1 MYHNVTDAPDLGF
14 CPGGWQSLCLNSI
27 HPSGLKYFLEFVL
40 FVYSFAG
47 LAIVCDDYLVQSLET
62 LCARWNIREDV
73 AGASFVAFGSAAP
86 EIIINSITTLKSA
99 ASADKGADLGVA
111 AIIGS
116 GMIAFLLIPGT
127 CGIFALDSLAL
138 KRRPLIRDTITYG
151 VALLLLCV
159 FMSDARI
166 QLWESCILVA
176 LYVVYILV
184 VYLAPKVRH
193 CLRVWKAKKS
203 GGEIKKYESFVKRKS
218 NEENLLSS
226 EEKTDYADEMEANS
240 PQRLK
245 LANSA
250 GDTAGLVIESG
261 LELETVEEMEVCCIC
276 LYDGGCRTPTKVIC
290 GKSFNCCFKW
300 GGKVLVWPLKT
311 MFKYT
316 CPPCELESKWERL
329 YPLTFLSSFLW
340 VALWSF
346 LISTIVE
353 LWVDDIQD
361 LPFIEV
367 ILGKNA
373 HLVLIPIS
381 GVVLIAIGAEIPDTI
396 QSVLYA
402 RQGYGSMA
410 VSNSTGSQICNILI
424 GLGLPWLL
432 ATASGYPDRTV
443 HIPAHNVIQTA
454 AFFQAGN
461 MIVNFALLLG
471 MALITKDDKARLSKI
486 KGYIMVALYFVVT
499 IVFCVVVTVMN
510 K

>member
-1 MYHNVTDAPDLGF
+1 M
-14 CPGGWQSLCLNSI
+14 
-27 HPSGLKYFLEFVL
+27 KYFVEVLL

-116 GMIAFLLIPGT
+116 GMIAFLLIPGA
-127 CGIFALDSLAL
+127 CGIFATDDLAL

-159 FMSDARI
+159 FMSDAKI
-166 QLWESCILVA
+166 QLWEASILVS

-193 CLRVWKAKKS
+193 SIRVWKARKS

-218 NEENLLSS
+218 NEQNLLSD
-226 EEKTDYADEMEANS
+226 EEKEDYTDEMEASS
-240 PQRLK
+240 PQRLQ
-245 LANSA
+245 LSEAA
-250 GDTAGLVIESG
+250 GDTSGLVIESG
-261 LELETVEEMEVCCIC
+261 LDLQSVEEMEVCCIC
-276 LYDGGCRTPTKVIC
+276 LYDGGCRRPTKC
-290 GKSFNCCFKW
+290 LCSKTCNCIFKW
-300 GGKVLVWPLKT
+300 TTKVLTWPLNNA
-311 MFKYT
+311 FKYT
-316 CPPCELESKWERL
+316 CPPCELESKYERL
-329 YPLTFLSSFLW
+329 YPLTFLTSFLW
-340 VALWSF
+340 VAVWSF
-346 LISTIVE
+346 TISTIVE
-353 LWVDDIQD
+353 LWVDDLQELD
-361 LPFIEV
+361 GV
-367 ILGKNA
+367 KAVLGPNA
-373 HLVLIPIS
+373 KVVLIPIS

-432 ATASGYPDRTV
+432 ATATGYPDRTV
-443 HIPAHNVIQTA
+443 AVPAHSVIQTA

-471 MALITKDDKARLSKI
+471 MALITKDVKARLTKI
-486 KGYIMVALYFVVT
+486 KGYIMCALYLVVVVVFCTVVT
-499 IVFCVVVTVMN
+499 LMN
-510 K
+510 R